1 MNEYFAKKWQIPSIA
16 LFFFVNTKLSVSGVY
31 ESITPTFQR
40 TKLAGHT
47 QKLEKVDFESCA
59 LNILEYHWQ
68 SHCADTISIS
78 TIISEFWEYRGD
90 SS

>member
-1 MNEYFAKKWQIPSIA
+1 MNIVLKNDKFHLSRY
-16 LFFFVNTKLSVSGVY
+16 FFVNTKLSVSGVY

-47 QKLEKVDFESCA
+47 QELEKVDFESGA

-78 TIISEFWEYRGD
+78 TIILEFWEYRVD

>member
-1 MNEYFAKKWQIPSIA
+1 MTNSIYRA
-16 LFFFVNTKLSVSGVY
+16 IFLLTQSCRYLGVY
-31 ESITPTFQR
+31 ESITPTFQH

-47 QKLEKVDFESCA
+47 QELEKVDFESCA

-78 TIISEFWEYRGD
+78 TIILEFWEYRVD